1 MKQKVLFEIK
11 CIEWITD
18 YWESLLVP
26 RVCLDQWELI
36 LFLDVKILQQPPLQG
51 KCAEILR
58 PLDLIYD
65 KIKKRKCA
73 CFIINRDTNE
83 SRVLCLSWVN
93 QHKNDLL
100 FHSVKARVFLR
111 NYGIIY
117 FHLRAQCP
125 HPNEEPP
132 TRSWS
137 CQPQAWG
144 CVWRELRVAVFQW
157 TALRRIFFLKRRLR
171 NNSTLKS
178 ARSCSNIKHKFVC
191 VVYDYMHFINFY
203 T

>member
-100 FHSVKARVFLR
+100 FHSIKARVFLR
-111 NYGIIY
+111 NYGICLFIFTY
-117 FHLRAQCP
+117 ELSVPFPMRNLQLFTPELKLSTPGLR
-125 HPNEEPP
+125 
-132 TRSWS
+132 
-137 CQPQAWG
+137 
-144 CVWRELRVAVFQW
+144 LRVEGTPGRSLSVNSPKEDLLPKKT
-157 TALRRIFFLKRRLR
+157 TA
-171 NNSTLKS
+171 
-178 ARSCSNIKHKFVC
+178 
-191 VVYDYMHFINFY
+191 
-203 T
+203 